1 MYAAGAADHHLVLP
15 AVVLTVMGGSL
26 ATSATCW
33 VVGAAGLMNT
43 LFKKGR

>member
-1 MYAAGAADHHLVLP
+1 MLLFGTVWKRLVLP
-15 AVVLTVMGGSL
+15 AVVLTVMGGIL
-26 ATSATCW
+26 ATSATRW